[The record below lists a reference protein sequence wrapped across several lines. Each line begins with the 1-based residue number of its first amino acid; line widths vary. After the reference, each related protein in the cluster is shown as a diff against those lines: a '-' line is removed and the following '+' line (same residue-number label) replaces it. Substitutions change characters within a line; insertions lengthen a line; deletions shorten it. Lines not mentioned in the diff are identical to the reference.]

1 MIKIITQ
8 KFIDKT
14 SRYLQEKQKQNIASR
29 LDERALDSTCEY
41 IEREMSTIKP
51 QKSVEAVMDVAFEHI
66 QLSGLYL
73 EFNVFSGKS
82 INYIASKT
90 PQTVHGF
97 DSFEGL
103 PEFWRDGFDK
113 GAFEVD
119 ALPKVHTNVMLHKG
133 WFDNTLPQFINDHPE
148 RIALLHVDCDLY
160 SSTKTIFTLLGDRI
174 IKGTVIVFDEY
185 FNYPMWQQGE
195 FKAFQEFIQER
206 GLSYRYLT
214 YNSNHEQVAV
224 IIE

>member
-1 MIKIITQ
+1 MVKKIYQ
-8 KFIDKT
+8 NLIDRT
-14 SRYLQEKQKQNIASR
+14 RAYVLAHEKQNIARR

-41 IEREMSTIKP
+41 IERAMSIVKP

-73 EFNVFSGKS
+73 EFGVFSGTS

-113 GAFEVD
+113 GAFEVP
-119 ALPKVHTNVMLHKG
+119 ALPKVRTNVMLHKG
-133 WFDNTLPQFINDHPE
+133 WFDNTLPQFVKIHHDA
-148 RIALLHVDCDLY
+148 IALLHVDCDLY
-160 SSTKTIFTLLGDRI
+160 SSTKTIFAFLGERI
-174 IKGTVIVFDEY
+174 VKGTVIVFDEY
-185 FNYPMWQQGE
+185 FNYPMWQHGE

-206 GLSYRYLT
+206 GVSYRYLT